1 MSNPIGG
8 DARSAGAMRAVVA
21 LATLAFSVV
30 PLGAVDGAASPA
42 QVPTLLGEV
51 GPGFEIS
58 LRNAQG
64 ARVTQLDPGT
74 YVVRV
79 EDKSEIHS
87 FHLEGPGV
95 NQQTDVEFTGAV
107 EWTVTFRDGRYR
119 YHCDPHPSLAGT
131 FTVGT
136 PTPPPAGPAPVTAKT
151 RLVLTS
157 GPAQVITLKTAAGK
171 AVKAMK
177 LGTYS
182 LTVRDRSRS
191 HDAHVI
197 APGFNRKTAIA
208 FVGTQRWR
216 MKLAKVG
223 TLRFLCD
230 PHASTGMR
238 GSAKIVR

>member
-1 MSNPIGG
+1 
-8 DARSAGAMRAVVA
+8 MRAAVA
-21 LATLAFSVV
+21 LALLALAVAL
-30 PLGAVDGAASPA
+30 LGAANGAASPA
-42 QVPTLLGEV
+42 QAPTLRGEV

-74 YVVRV
+74 YVVRI
-79 EDKSEIHS
+79 EDQSEIHS

-95 NQQTDVEFTGAV
+95 DEQTGVEFTGTV
-107 EWTVTFRDGRYR
+107 EWTVTFGDGRYR

-136 PTPPPAGPAPVTAKT
+136 PPSTQPPGPAPITAKT

-157 GPAQVITLKTAAGK
+157 GPAQVITLRTAAGK
-171 AVKAMK
+171 AVRTMK

-182 LTVRDRSRS
+182 LTVRDRSRA

-197 APGFNRKTAIA
+197 APGFNRRTTVA
-208 FVGTQRWR
+208 FVGTQRWKV
-216 MKLAKVG
+216 KLAKVG

-230 PHASTGMR
+230 PHASAGMR

>member
-1 MSNPIGG
+1 
-8 DARSAGAMRAVVA
+8 MRAAVA
-21 LATLAFSVV
+21 LATLALAVV
-30 PLGAVDGAASPA
+30 LLGAADGAAAPA
-42 QVPTLLGEV
+42 QAPVLRGEV

-64 ARVTQLDPGT
+64 GRVTQLDPGT

-95 NQQTDVEFTGAV
+95 DQQTDVEFTGTV
-107 EWTVTFRDGRYR
+107 EWTVTFADGRYR
-119 YHCDPHPSLAGT
+119 YHCDPHPSLGGA
-131 FTVGT
+131 FTVGAP
-136 PTPPPAGPAPVTAKT
+136 PTTQPPPGPAPITAKT

-157 GPAQVITLKTAAGK
+157 GPAQVITLRTAAGK
-171 AVKAMK
+171 AVRTIK

-182 LTVRDRSRS
+182 LSVRDRSRA

-197 APGFNRKTAIA
+197 APGFNRKTTIA
-208 FVGTQRWR
+208 FVGTQRWKV
-216 MKLAKVG
+216 KLAKIG
-223 TLRFLCD
+223 ALRFLCD
-230 PHASTGMR
+230 PHASAGMR

>member
-1 MSNPIGG
+1 M
-8 DARSAGAMRAVVA
+8 AMRAAVA
-21 LATLAFSVV
+21 LATLALAVV
-30 PLGAVDGAASPA
+30 LLGAADGAASPA
-42 QVPTLLGEV
+42 QAPTLFGEV

-79 EDKSEIHS
+79 EDKSDFHS

-95 NQQTDVEFTGAV
+95 DEKTGVEFTGTV
-107 EWTVTFRDGRYR
+107 EWTVTLADGRYR
-119 YHCDPHPSLAGT
+119 YHCDPHPTLAGT

-136 PTPPPAGPAPVTAKT
+136 PTSTQPPAGPAPITAKT

-171 AVKAMK
+171 AVRTMR

-182 LTVRDRSRS
+182 LTVRDRSRA

-197 APGFNRKTAIA
+197 APGFNRRTTIR
-208 FVGTQRWR
+208 FVGTQRWK

-230 PHASTGMR
+230 PHASAGMR

>member
-1 MSNPIGG
+1 
-8 DARSAGAMRAVVA
+8 MRAAVA
-21 LATLAFSVV
+21 LALLALAVV
-30 PLGAVDGAASPA
+30 LLGAANGASSPA
-42 QVPTLLGEV
+42 QAPTLRGEV

-79 EDKSEIHS
+79 EDQSEIHS

-95 NQQTDVEFTGAV
+95 DEQTGVEFTGTV
-107 EWTVTFRDGRYR
+107 EWTVTFGDGRYR

-136 PTPPPAGPAPVTAKT
+136 PPSTQPPPGPPAITSKT

-157 GPAQVITLKTAAGK
+157 GPAQVITLRTAAGK
-171 AVKAMK
+171 TVRTMK

-182 LTVRDRSRS
+182 LTVRDRSPA

-197 APGFNRKTAIA
+197 APGFNRKTTVA
-208 FVGTQRWR
+208 FVGTQRWKV
-216 MKLAKVG
+216 KLAKVG

-230 PHASTGMR
+230 PHASAGMR